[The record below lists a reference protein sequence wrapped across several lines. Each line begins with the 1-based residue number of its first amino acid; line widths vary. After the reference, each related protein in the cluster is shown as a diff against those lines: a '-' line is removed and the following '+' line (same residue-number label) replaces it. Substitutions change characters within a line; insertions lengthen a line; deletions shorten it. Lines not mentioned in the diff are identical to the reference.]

1 MPLAKYTIKLFINFM
16 ALVELLMP
24 KLGESVTE
32 ATILEWLKK
41 EGDMIAEEDSVLRIA
56 TDKVDS
62 DVPSPYSGLL
72 TKILFQVDA
81 VVSILTPIALIETE
95 PNAATTG
102 GSTDNRSQVVET
114 VAQPQ
119 KQLLQA
125 TIEQPKPSTANRFYS
140 PLVLNIAREE
150 GIDMN
155 ELEGIEGTGSEGRVS
170 KKDILAYVEQRK
182 NAPVSIKQTVKEQ
195 VADEQVAPIAQPQIQ
210 IQTVSATPAVISPT
224 TIKPPTIALQEGDEV
239 VQMDRMRRM
248 IAEHMVMSKHVSPHV
263 TSFIEVDVTNMVL
276 WRNKIKDG
284 FKKREGENITFTPV
298 FVEAVAKALKKFP
311 YVNASI
317 DGTNVILR
325 KNINIGMATATNT
338 GNLIV
343 SVIKNADY
351 KNLMGLTKEINDLAN
366 RGRIGKLKPDETQN
380 GTFTLTNVGSVGS
393 MMGTPIINQPQV
405 AILATGIIK
414 KKPVVLETAA
424 GDVIAIR
431 HMMFMSLS
439 YDHRIVDGA
448 IGGRFLKE
456 VADLLEAFDI
466 NREV

>member
-1 MPLAKYTIKLFINFM
+1 M

-140 PLVLNIAREE
+140 PLVLNMAREE
-150 GIDMN
+150 GISMN
-155 ELEGIEGTGSEGRVS
+155 ELESIEGTGLEGRVS
-170 KKDILAYVEQRK
+170 KKDILAYLEQRK
-182 NAPVSIKQTVKEQ
+182 NAPAIIKQ
-195 VADEQVAPIAQPQIQ
+195 VADEQVAPIAKTQPQIQ
-210 IQTVSATPAVISPT
+210 TVVPTPVVPPT
-224 TIKPPTIALQEGDEV
+224 AIKPPSIALQEGDEV

-298 FVEAVAKALKKFP
+298 FVEAIAKALKKFP

-343 SVIKNADY
+343 SVIKNANY
-351 KNLMGLTKEINDLAN
+351 KNLMGLTKEINDLAT